1 MSRAEQELDELEQYV
16 RALPSEGGALA
27 DLFAGTSTIAGAR
40 APGRLDVMGGIA
52 DYSGALVLEQPLAE
66 AACVAVA
73 RAEDD
78 EIRIAS
84 VGERSRELRFGATEL
99 WSACESL
106 SSLRA
111 FFARRPESERWGAYV
126 LGGLPRLMSEP
137 EQRRGGLRLLL
148 RSSVPEGKG
157 VGSSAAIEVAALAAL
172 AALVGIPLSGRELG
186 LWAQQ
191 VENYV
196 VGAAC
201 GVMDQLTSA
210 CGRAGQLLAL
220 ECQPARV
227 VGFVAPA
234 PGVSLCGIDSGL
246 RHAVQ
251 GASYTQVRVAA
262 FMGLRILAERLGAR
276 VHTLGDGRVALED
289 DPLGGYLARLAPQ
302 LLTAE
307 LLQALPERI
316 SGAEFLAR
324 FAGIS
329 DELTRIDAGAT
340 YAVRAA
346 TVHPIHEHARVREFY
361 ELLPGA
367 TETPELTR
375 LGQLMLESHASY
387 SACGLGSDGTD
398 ELVAGLAAAGAETG
412 VFGAKITG
420 GGSGGTVAVLVRT
433 EALPSLSTLSRVY
446 TARRGRASRLFHESS
461 PGAAQLPAR
470 RFSH

>member
-1 MSRAEQELDELEQYV
+1 MSRAARDLDELEQYV
-16 RALPSEGGALA
+16 RDLPRHGALLA
-27 DLFAGTSTIAGAR
+27 DLFAGVGEIVAAR
-40 APGRLDVMGGIA
+40 APARLDVMGGIA
-52 DYSGALVLEQPLAE
+52 DYSGSLVLEQPLAE

-73 RAEDD
+73 HAEDE

-84 VGERSRELRFGATEL
+84 AGELPRELRFAAAEF
-99 WSACESL
+99 WRACASL
-106 SSLRA
+106 DGLRA
-111 FFARRPESERWGAYV
+111 FFAQRAESERWGAYV
-126 LGGLPRLMSEP
+126 LGGLPLVTSEAR
-137 EQRRGGLRLLL
+137 RRGGLRLLL
-148 RSSVPEGKG
+148 RSNVPEGKG
-157 VGSSAAIEVAALAAL
+157 VSSSAALEVAALRAWAEL
-172 AALVGIPLSGRELG
+172 YGVGLSGRELG
-186 LWAQQ
+186 LWGQRI
-191 VENYV
+191 ENHV

-227 VGFVAPA
+227 LGFVQPA
-234 PGVSLCGIDSGL
+234 PGVSLFGIDSGV
-246 RHAVQ
+246 RHAVR
-251 GASYTQVRVAA
+251 GASYTNVRVAA

-276 VHTLGDGRVALED
+276 VHALAPGRVALED

-302 LLTAE
+302 RLTPE
-307 LLQALPERI
+307 LLQALPERV

-324 FAGIS
+324 FGGIS
-329 DELTRIDAGAT
+329 DDVTRVEAAAT

-361 ELLPGA
+361 GLLPRA
-367 TETPELTR
+367 TERPELTR

-398 ELVAGLAAAGAETG
+398 ELVQGLAGAGAADG

-420 GGSGGTVAVLVRT
+420 GGSGGTVAVLART
-433 EALPSLSTLSRVY
+433 EAAPSLAALSRVY
-446 TARRGRASRLFHESS
+446 AARTGRASRLFHESS
-461 PGAAQLPAR
+461 SGAAELPAR